1 MSLIALV
8 LGVLV
13 VVVVGQLLFL
23 GRTVVL
29 GSLWRGEVVLNVV
42 SRVYIGSRNGIVGF
56 PGNFP
61 VNVNIW
67 YEVIV
72 TNPFE
77 ILSLVVVPG
86 IPGLRAVPD
95 LVTIHPIL
103 PPTVHI
109 QPYHD

>member
-1 MSLIALV
+1 MGLVAL
-8 LGVLV
+8 VLV

-23 GRTVVL
+23 GQTVVL
-29 GSLWRGEVVLNVV
+29 GCPWRGEVVLNVV
-42 SRVYIGSRNGIVGF
+42 SRIYAGSRPGIVGF
-56 PGNFP
+56 PGKFP
-61 VNVNIW
+61 VDVHIW